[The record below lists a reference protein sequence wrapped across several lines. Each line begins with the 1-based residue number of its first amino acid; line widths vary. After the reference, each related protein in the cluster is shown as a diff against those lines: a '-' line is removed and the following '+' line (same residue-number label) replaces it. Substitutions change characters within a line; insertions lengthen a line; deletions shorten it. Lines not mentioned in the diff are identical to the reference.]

1 MHNVCINENTDIDH
15 ANEIHVSFVGCRL
28 VVDSPHTPCSEK
40 FFPNSNS
47 TRNQIAEE
55 PICGCATSKSSFIL
69 FYNYLETVTTDPHL
83 HAVTHLSFIFIMY
96 TC

>member
-40 FFPNSNS
+40 FFFGFSGFPISSKPN
-47 TRNQIAEE
+47 I
-55 PICGCATSKSSFIL
+55 SKFQFDQKSDS
-69 FYNYLETVTTDPHL
+69 
-83 HAVTHLSFIFIMY
+83 
-96 TC
+96 